1 MSLENKMAGLLQQAA
16 QDIAGRSDSAV
27 IEIVQRLSS
36 DLNLMVYE
44 FDKANEKHPE
54 GKPRPVFNRM
64 PCYTDVNGHD
74 HMVPEG
80 YDLSYTLI
88 TNRVWP
94 DGYDAQNKL
103 PDYVGVPLGSGA
115 PFVDLW
121 LVRDPEHKEPNM
133 AGATALWEII
143 KEDCM
148 VKTFNEFHTG
158 TKNAA
163 KVVRH
168 TTTHFKFETQ
178 QAL

>member
-1 MSLENKMAGLLQQAA
+1 MSLENKMSVLLKQAT

-44 FDKANEKHPE
+44 FDRAHRKQPNE
-54 GKPRPVFNRM
+54 KPRPVLSRM
-64 PCYTDVNGHD
+64 PCYSDVNGHD
-74 HMVPEG
+74 HAVPEG
-80 YDLSYTLI
+80 YNLSYALI
-88 TNRVWP
+88 TNHVWP
-94 DGYDAQNKL
+94 NDYDAQNKL
-103 PDYVGVPLGSGA
+103 PDYIAVPNASGV

-133 AGATALWEII
+133 VGAAALWEII

-148 VKTFNEFHTG
+148 IKTFNEFHTG